1 MKINC
6 LFVVNIVK
14 TRYQFLK
21 FINSEMSF
29 KYNRL
34 KRPLRVLELIQI
46 QKMFCYNRGYK
57 DLIRDFKADF
67 NVELDKPTA
76 KRFLV
81 NRSWSEVLEWLTGE
95 KIVPPDAKDTIPQ
108 LERKHYE
115 LLEHMIEQ
123 NREDEQER
131 QQQLKEF
138 EQQQYF
144 FNENVKYFNF
154 PLYGEIITYKYKEPF
169 MKCFLI
175 NPTTG
180 KIVKIEDVPISE
192 DMPDFLL
199 RIIRKINNSKILTN
213 KTFKEQLEDNM
224 KTHYYITQE
233 QAEQEGIKD
242 IFNSD
247 LFKQYNFTYKE

>member
-1 MKINC
+1 
-6 LFVVNIVK
+6 
-14 TRYQFLK
+14 
-21 FINSEMSF
+21 MSF

-192 DMPDFLL
+192 DLPEFLL